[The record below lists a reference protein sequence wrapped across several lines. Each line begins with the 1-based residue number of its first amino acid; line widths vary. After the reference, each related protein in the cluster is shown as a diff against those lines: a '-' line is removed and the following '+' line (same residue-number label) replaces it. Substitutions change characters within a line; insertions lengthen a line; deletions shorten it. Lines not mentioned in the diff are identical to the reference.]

1 MSLDIK
7 AIGQAILNSAIK
19 IMFPLAE
26 RFVLNSRDQALAA
39 AECHHRP
46 KWRRYRYVK

>member
-1 MSLDIK
+1 MLLDIK

-19 IMFPLAE
+19 IMFPLVE

-39 AECHHRP
+39 AECHP
-46 KWRRYRYVK
+46 SSEVEEVSLC